1 MKDINDKD
9 YRTALI
15 ARYLEADT
23 TVAEEALLAGYYAAN
38 KADDDETAV
47 AGMIMMEH
55 ADAPLLSREG
65 AKEYEHIINMAPARP
80 GKKKLY
86 RLIWS
91 GGIAAA
97 VVLLFFFS
105 YGTREEPEPYAAF
118 DTIELA
124 EHMQQIMN
132 LNMEDVTSIKASPV
146 QECVLLTATLADGST
161 KTFVMSKSEEEEG
174 STSFIAI
181 N

>member
-23 TVAEEALLAGYYAAN
+23 TVVEEALLAGYYAAN

-65 AKEYEHIINMAPARP
+65 AKEYERIINMAPARP
-80 GKKKLY
+80 QRKKLY
-86 RLIWS
+86 RLLWS

-97 VVLLFFFS
+97 VVLFFFS

-146 QECVLLTATLADGST
+146 QECVLLTATLADGSA
-161 KTFVMSKSEEEEG
+161 KTFVMSKSEEEG

>member
-65 AKEYEHIINMAPARP
+65 AKEYERIINMAPARP
-80 GKKKLY
+80 QRKKLY
-86 RLIWS
+86 RLLWS

-124 EHMQQIMN
+124 EHMQH
-132 LNMEDVTSIKASPV
+132 VTSIKASPV

-161 KTFVMSKSEEEEG
+161 KTFVMSKSEEEG

>member
-65 AKEYEHIINMAPARP
+65 AKEYERIINMAPARP
-80 GKKKLY
+80 QRKKLY
-86 RLIWS
+86 RLLWS

-97 VVLLFFFS
+97 VVLFFFS

-132 LNMEDVTSIKASPV
+132 LNMEDVTSIKSSPV

-161 KTFVMSKSEEEEG
+161 KTFVMSKSEEEG

>member
-1 MKDINDKD
+1 MDFK
-9 YRTALI
+9 
-15 ARYLEADT
+15 T
-23 TVAEEALLAGYYAAN
+23 TQKWAKIFGILTLGGLLARCFASSIAIAVG
-38 KADDDETAV
+38 TASFFI
-47 AGMIMMEH
+47 G
-55 ADAPLLSREG
+55 LLG
-65 AKEYEHIINMAPARP
+65 
-80 GKKKLY
+80 L
-86 RLIWS
+86 
-91 GGIAAA
+91 AA

-161 KTFVMSKSEEEEG
+161 KTFVMSKSEEEEEEG

>member
-23 TVAEEALLAGYYAAN
+23 TVVEEALLAGYYAAN
-38 KADDDETAV
+38 KPDDDETAV

-65 AKEYEHIINMAPARP
+65 VKEYERIINMAPARP

-86 RLIWS
+86 RLLCS

-97 VVLLFFFS
+97 VVLLFFLS

-146 QECVLLTATLADGST
+146 QECVLLTATLADGSA

>member
-9 YRTALI
+9 YRMALI
-15 ARYLEADT
+15 ARYLEAET

-47 AGMIMMEH
+47 AEMVMMEH
-55 ADAPLLSREG
+55 TDTPLLSRKG
-65 AKEYEHIINMAPARP
+65 AKEYERIINMAPARLR
-80 GKKKLY
+80 KRSFH
-86 RLIWS
+86 RLLWS

-97 VVLLFFFS
+97 VALMFFFS
-105 YGTREEPEPYAAF
+105 YGTREEPNPYAAF

-146 QECVLLTATLADGST
+146 QECVLLKATLADGST
-161 KTFVMSKSEEEEG
+161 KTFVMSKSEEEG